1 VPAILKPKG
10 FTHMSSDAQIH
21 ANQENSKLS
30 TGPKTPEGKRKVAMN
45 SLKHGFAGQTVI
57 LQEHEIPTYEK
68 HFADFRKEYKPA
80 GPTEEFMV
88 HSLADMSYSLGQL
101 RAAMTTKM
109 TIIGVRTIPHDNE
122 THSEETA
129 TAVSRARSI
138 NEEGASLNTLGLYEQ
153 RKQRL
158 FHATRKE
165 LLQIQQARKAEE
177 KASLEEAAA
186 HRQADKTWSPE
197 ENGFVHSL
205 DEIDR
210 YIKSQS
216 FRIPLPGPTKIAA

>member
-1 VPAILKPKG
+1 
-10 FTHMSSDAQIH
+10 MSSDAQIH

-45 SLKHGFAGQTVI
+45 SSKHGHAGQTVV
-57 LQEHEIPTYEK
+57 LQEHEIPIYEK

-101 RAAMTTKM
+101 RATITNRM
-109 TIIGVRTIPHDNE
+109 TIIGLRTIPNDNE
-122 THSEETA
+122 THSQETA

-138 NEEGASLNTLGLYEQ
+138 NEEVPSLNTMGLYEQ

-165 LLQIQQARKAEE
+165 LMQIQAARKAEE
-177 KASLEEAAA
+177 KASLAEAAA

-205 DEIDR
+205 EQIDR

-216 FRIPLPGPTKIAA
+216 HLVRPPGPTEIAA